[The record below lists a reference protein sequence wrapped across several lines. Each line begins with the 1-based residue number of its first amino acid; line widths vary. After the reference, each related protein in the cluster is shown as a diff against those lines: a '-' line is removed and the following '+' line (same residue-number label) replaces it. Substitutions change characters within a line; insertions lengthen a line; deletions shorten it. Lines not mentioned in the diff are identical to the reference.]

1 MSAKSQNDAV
11 AAALDAENR
20 PLPLPDSPELRAALL
35 AANLPTLLMVYVHLT
50 HDESMIDIFKDFI
63 QTPFSWPVVEVP
75 GYLADDLRARL
86 LQVLTTPGAA
96 RQENLSDELMHRMM
110 CVNVCETIGD
120 EHIPVLYE
128 QCGFK
133 RPTPRSE
140 QPGRKSPPT
149 GFKVLVVGAGLTGMV
164 AGIKLSEAGYDYVTI
179 EKNAEIGG
187 TWWENRYPG
196 VGVDTPSHFYS
207 YSFEIYPDWHH
218 YYPHGGDMLKYLQRV
233 ADKYRLRDR
242 IRFETTVRK
251 MIYDEESGLWSVT
264 VRNSDGSEEI
274 IRANAVINAHGL
286 LNRWKWPDIAGRE
299 DFQGPLLHS
308 AAYDPS
314 LDLRGKRVGVVGTGA
329 SAAQIIPTIAGEVE
343 QLTVFQ
349 RSKHWVMNNPEVMNE
364 VSDGVRFAL
373 RYIPHYREWFRFRVY
388 WFAGDGLIA
397 NVVIDPKW
405 PKDSPSISAYNDA
418 ARQYSLMH
426 MQSKFAGRPDLV
438 EKMTPDYPIFGKRI
452 TMDGG
457 LLDAYTRTNVLLE
470 TGRID
475 CILPDG
481 IRMQDGTVHELDVI
495 ILATGF
501 DLINM
506 VGDLTIE
513 GRGGRSLREDWGA
526 ENPRAYMGI
535 TVPGYPNYFVGMG
548 PNSGPSHAAGANMVA
563 EVQINYVIECLDRIV
578 ASGAKAMEVK
588 EEAFEEW
595 NRQIDERLEGMI
607 WSHPK
612 VDSYHKNSK
621 GRIWLPWPYRLA
633 DQWHA
638 MRGPKL
644 EDYVFD

>member
-1 MSAKSQNDAV
+1 MSTKKPNDN
-11 AAALDAENR
+11 AAPVLDAEHR
-20 PLPLPDSPELRAALL
+20 PLPLPDSAELRNALL
-35 AANLPTLLMVYVHLT
+35 AANVPTLLMVYVHLT
-50 HDESMIDIFKDFI
+50 HDESMIDRFKDYL
-63 QTPFSWPVVEVP
+63 QTPFSWPPIEIPAELVEQ
-75 GYLADDLRARL
+75 LRDSL
-86 LQVLTTPGAA
+86 LQVLTAPDAVH
-96 RQENLSDELMHRMM
+96 RNDPSDALMHRMM

-120 EHIPVLYE
+120 EHVPVLYE

-133 RPTPRSE
+133 RPAPRSG
-140 QPGRKSPPT
+140 QPGRKAPPS
-149 GFKVLVVGAGLTGMV
+149 GFKVLIVGAGLTGLV

-179 EKNAEIGG
+179 EKNTEIGG

-207 YSFEIYPDWHH
+207 YSFEIYPDWQH

-233 ADKYRLRDR
+233 ADKYRLREK
-242 IRFETTVRK
+242 IRFETTVLK
-251 MIYDEESGLWSVT
+251 MIYDEHASLWNVT
-264 VRNSDGSEEI
+264 VRNADGSEEVI
-274 IRANAVINAHGL
+274 SANAVINAHGL
-286 LNRWKWPDIAGRE
+286 LNRWKWPDIKGRE
-299 DFQGPLLHS
+299 DFQGPLMHS
-308 AAYDPS
+308 AAYDAT
-314 LDLRGKRVGVVGTGA
+314 LDLRGKRVAVVGTGA
-329 SAAQIIPTIAGEVE
+329 SAAQIIPTIARDVE

-364 VSDGVRFAL
+364 VTDGVKFAL

-397 NVVIDPKW
+397 NVVIDPDW
-405 PKDSPSISAYNDA
+405 PVDAPSISASNDA

-426 MQSKFAGRPDLV
+426 MQSKFADRPDLV

-457 LLDAYTRTNVLLE
+457 LLDAYKRDNVMLE

-475 CILPDG
+475 RILPNG
-481 IRMQDGTVHELDVI
+481 IRMQDGSIYELDVI

-506 VGDLTIE
+506 VGNLTIT
-513 GRGGRSLREDWGA
+513 GRAGRNLRDDWGP

-535 TVPGYPNYFVGMG
+535 TVPGYPNYFVGLG

-563 EVQINYVIECLDRIV
+563 EVQVNYIIECLDKIV
-578 ASGAKAMEVK
+578 ASGASTIEVK
-588 EEAFEEW
+588 QQPFEEW
-595 NRQIDERLEGMI
+595 NRQIDERLAGMI

-644 EDYVFD
+644 DDYTIE